1 MDPLTAFALAQGA
14 VKGIKAALQ
23 LGKVASSLYKEF
35 STFFQA
41 SDAVHMASAKL
52 RMDSVGK
59 SDAQLSDQALQIA
72 LASKALRDSE
82 KQLKDMLVWS
92 GNAPVWEEMMRERIR
107 LMKDRNSQKKLL
119 ADAAYKKKKEIA
131 DIILNIS
138 LFMSTLVFLAAMLG
152 VALQTIIRKQI

>member
-23 LGKVASSLYKEF
+23 LGKDASSLYKEF

-41 SDAVHMASAKL
+41 SDQVHTASVKL
-52 RMDSVGK
+52 RMNSEGK
-59 SDAQLSDQALQIA
+59 TDAQISDQALQIA

-92 GNAPVWEEMMRERIR
+92 GNAPVWEEMMRERVR
-107 LMKDRNSQKKLL
+107 LMKQRSAHKKML
-119 ADAAYKKKKEIA
+119 ADAAFKKKKEIA
-131 DIILNIS
+131 DVILNVS
-138 LFMSTLVFLAAMLG
+138 LFITTLG
-152 VALQTIIRKQI
+152 VLSAIGGILFQTLIRR